1 MFLERVD
8 RRCIPE
14 TGRSA
19 EFGRRCVLSSYPTSD
34 ACPETQCNCNVA
46 LILSPDL
53 TDKFDYTFLCGDLNF
68 RLDISRLHAD
78 WLIARRGEL
87 SFFPSSI
94 LSNPT
99 MFNPSLTPS
108 FRSFPSP
115 LPPLSLCSRP
125 QSSTDPTLPL
135 PEYEQALAF
144 DQLYNLMRNGQAFV
158 GFHEAPIHFPPT
170 FKYDVLRTLKSKRKR
185 PKRQNSNYADAVA
198 AQAVPEDAAVAAHAV
213 REEAAMNAPAAA
225 AVGECADPD
234 CQDEKGH
241 ESSDGEEE
249 VGHGSGNAGSG
260 DAEDEVDGEEDAGA
274 RREGEVYSVMSKSS
288 GTSTSKRTMD
298 QDDHDEED
306 DSDEQTVPPHN
317 KSSTALGAKRLVAK
331 LSLGSAAHKAKLKWN
346 VFVASNPGLHVSGL
360 HSSNNNN
367 SNHNRNN
374 DPRKRPKQK
383 SRSTGVAM
391 DYQYS
396 KSAPNTPL
404 IMSRHASTYAALA
417 ASKSAAEHETLMGSV
432 QQSASISI
440 GGGQPPRASSTK
452 SGAMAAIVDGDEVD
466 IGVYDSSS
474 KQRVPSWYVWY
485 FVMSVL

>member
-1 MFLERVD
+1 MSKSNAILIRVL
-8 RRCIPE
+8 
-14 TGRSA
+14 
-19 EFGRRCVLSSYPTSD
+19 V
-34 ACPETQCNCNVA
+34 
-46 LILSPDL
+46 LSPDL

-78 WLIARRGEL
+78 WLIARRGEH
-87 SFFPSSI
+87 SFFLP
-94 LSNPT
+94 LQSN
-99 MFNPSLTPS
+99 NSLTT
-108 FRSFPSP
+108 
-115 LPPLSLCSRP
+115 LS
-125 QSSTDPTLPL
+125 L

-225 AVGECADPD
+225 VGECADAD

-249 VGHGSGNAGSG
+249 AGHGSGNAGSG

-298 QDDHDEED
+298 QDDHDDED

-346 VFVASNPGLHVSGL
+346 VFVSSNPGLHVSGL
-360 HSSNNNN
+360 HTNNNTN
-367 SNHNRNN
+367 NRNN

-417 ASKSAAEHETLMGSV
+417 ASKSAAEHETLMGSSMTNV
-432 QQSASISI
+432 QQSPIA
-440 GGGQPPRASSTK
+440 GRASSTK
-452 SGAMAAIVDGDEVD
+452 SGAMAAIVDGDELEVD

-474 KQRVPSWYVWY
+474 KQRVPSWYVLICPSMDS
-485 FVMSVL
+485 FLTV